1 MTPTKPLN
9 SKPSIWAV
17 LVVSTALTLPA
28 QAQKSVSTRPEKA
41 SRWSIGLTAGPAFP
55 VGKFVNPLGPG
66 SGTVHA
72 GGSAEINGE
81 YRLCHTFSATM
92 VLQGQINN
100 GNVLAY
106 MLPNPADGYLTG
118 PYGDKDWRIA
128 RLLAG
133 GIYTLPLS
141 KQKGPALLI
150 RLLAGIQKTRTA
162 DYHYSNQMNNID
174 VAYPGISFPWAFSY
188 EADAGIK
195 WPLPGKRIALIGYAG
210 YNGCKPAKDF
220 VYNFSYLAYPA
231 NGIARITQR
240 HTFPTG
246 TIHARV
252 GIEVQL

>member
-1 MTPTKPLN
+1 MKR
-9 SKPSIWAV
+9 SIWAV

-28 QAQKSVSTRPEKA
+28 QAQKSASPTSESP

-55 VGKFVNPLGPG
+55 VGKFAHPLGSG

-81 YRLCHTFSATM
+81 YRICHRFSATT
-92 VLQGQINN
+92 VLQGQLNN
-100 GNVLAY
+100 GNVAPY
-106 MLPNPADGYLTG
+106 TVSSPADGYITG
-118 PYGDKDWRIA
+118 PYGDNHWRIA
-128 RLLAG
+128 RLMAG

-150 RLLAGIQKTRTA
+150 RLLAGIQKTKTA
-162 DYHYSNQMNNID
+162 GFNYSNPTYNLDIT
-174 VAYPGISFPWAFSY
+174 YPGISFPWAFSY

-195 WPLPGKRIALIGYAG
+195 WPLPGKRIALVGYAG

-220 VYNFSYLAYPA
+220 EYNFANYLAYPA
-231 NGIARITQR
+231 SGIAKITQR
-240 HTFPTG
+240 QTFPTG